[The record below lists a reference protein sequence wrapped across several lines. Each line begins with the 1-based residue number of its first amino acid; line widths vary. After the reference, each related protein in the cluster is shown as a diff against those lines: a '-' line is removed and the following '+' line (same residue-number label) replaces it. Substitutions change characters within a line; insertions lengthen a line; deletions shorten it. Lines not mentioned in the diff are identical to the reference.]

1 MSIESRAGPPATSIV
16 TNGLPQ
22 PRFAWNRDEVAG
34 AVGDL
39 GTFLPHIIGAITVA
53 GMAPTG
59 IFTSFGLFYL
69 LAGGFYGGA
78 VGGPP
83 MKGAPAGL
91 LIVAVAPPRG
101 GGGGVW
107 VGNAFLL
114 AR

>member
-1 MSIESRAGPPATSIV
+1 MSIDTRADPPATSIV
-16 TNGLPQ
+16 SNGLPQ

-69 LAGGFYGGA
+69 LAGTFYVTIESQLRGA
-78 VGGPP
+78 RFRGTVG
-83 MKGAPAGL
+83 
-91 LIVAVAPPRG
+91 VARRHRFAT
-101 GGGGVW
+101 
-107 VGNAFLL
+107 
-114 AR
+114 